1 MRARGLVA
9 ELDRLPPLGVN
20 YAESEAP
27 RGPGDPGWHV
37 DLGRAELG
45 TEPPGDPVPG
55 GIFEA
60 ACVLVRDYEFSD
72 HRLIRGVFRPADELL
87 GRNMLLEGRF
97 LFLRFYLGVRVT
109 GVLEGTRDGPDG
121 PQRVWGWTYR
131 TLDGHLEQ
139 GKLTY
144 EVVKDLTT
152 GVVAFR
158 IDAYSRRAPIR
169 NPVLRAGFRVFG
181 RRTQLD
187 FYRRVGRRM
196 HDLLAGHRPGDPL
209 PHPTRLAGDV
219 VLAPS
224 QSRMRPWD
232 PIALPL
238 RHPGVHVHQHRTS
251 VGRRGR
257 ARRPTTVVSRRAG
270 TTDRA

>member
-9 ELDRLPPLGVN
+9 ELDRLPALEVN
-20 YAESEAP
+20 YDEADAP
-27 RGPGDPGWHV
+27 RGADHPGWHV
-37 DLGRAELG
+37 DLAEAELG

-55 GIFEA
+55 GIYES

-109 GVLEGTRDGPDG
+109 GVVEGTRESPEG
-121 PQRVWGWTYR
+121 PQRVWGWTYQ

-144 EVVKDLTT
+144 EVIKDLTT
-152 GVVAFR
+152 GAVSFR
-158 IDAYSRRAPIR
+158 IDAYSRRAPID
-169 NPVLRAGFRVFG
+169 NPVVRTGFTVFG

-187 FYRRVGRRM
+187 FYHRVGRRM
-196 HDLLAGHRPGDPL
+196 HDLLAAHEPGTPL
-209 PHPTRLAGDV
+209 PHPATLMGDV

-224 QSRMRPWD
+224 ESRMRPWD
-232 PIALPL
+232 PVAVPL
-238 RHPGVHVHQHRTS
+238 RHPGVHVSRLS
-251 VGRRGR
+251 RVRRGH
-257 ARRPTTVVSRRAG
+257 S
-270 TTDRA
+270 

>member
-1 MRARGLVA
+1 MNARGLVT
-9 ELDRLPPLGVN
+9 ELDRLAELAVN
-20 YAESEAP
+20 YDESEAP
-27 RGPGDPGWHV
+27 RGPDDPDWHV
-37 DLGRAELG
+37 DVASAQLG

-55 GIFEA
+55 GIFES

-109 GVLEGTRDGPDG
+109 AVVDGTRECPDG
-121 PQRVWGWTYR
+121 PQRVWGWTYQ

-152 GVVAFR
+152 GVVCFR
-158 IDAYSRRAPIR
+158 LDAYSRRAPIE
-169 NPVLRAGFRVFG
+169 NPVLRTGFQVFG

-187 FYRRVGRRM
+187 FYRRVGQRM
-196 HDLLAGHRPGDPL
+196 HDLLAAHEAGAPL
-209 PHPTRLAGDV
+209 PHPARLAGDV

-224 QSRMRPWD
+224 ASRMRPWD
-232 PIALPL
+232 PFALPL
-238 RHPGVHVHQHRTS
+238 RHPGVHVAR
-251 VGRRGR
+251 R
-257 ARRPTTVVSRRAG
+257 ARKGRT
-270 TTDRA
+270 

>member
-20 YAESEAP
+20 YEESEAP
-27 RGPGDPGWHV
+27 TGPDDPAWHV
-37 DLGRAELG
+37 DVACAELG
-45 TEPPGDPVPG
+45 TEPPGDPVPD
-55 GIFEA
+55 GIFDA
-60 ACVLVRDYEFSD
+60 ACILVRDYEFSD

-109 GVLEGTRDGPDG
+109 GVVEGTRDGPDG
-121 PQRVWGWTYR
+121 PQRVWGWTYQ

-144 EVVKDLTT
+144 EVLKDLTT
-152 GVVAFR
+152 GVVSFR
-158 IDAYSRRAPIR
+158 LDAYSRRAPIE
-169 NPVLRAGFRVFG
+169 NPVLRGGFRVFG

-196 HDLLAGHRPGDPL
+196 HDLLADHRPGDPL
-209 PHPTRLAGDV
+209 PHPSRLAGDV

-232 PIALPL
+232 PAALPL
-238 RHPGVHVHQHRTS
+238 RHPGVHVH
-251 VGRRGR
+251 RRRLALRRR
-257 ARRPTTVVSRRAG
+257 ART
-270 TTDRA
+270 